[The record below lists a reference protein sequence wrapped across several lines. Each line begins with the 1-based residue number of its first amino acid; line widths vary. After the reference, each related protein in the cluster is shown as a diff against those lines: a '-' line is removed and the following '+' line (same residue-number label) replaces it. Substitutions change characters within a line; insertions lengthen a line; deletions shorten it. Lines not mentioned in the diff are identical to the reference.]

1 MYRIACTTS
10 LRVRSS
16 SSTFVKPMSSSLSL
30 KRSASWSFALRA
42 GLRGV
47 EFEHLRDGGEDFRGL
62 VTRPD
67 FPSMDLMV
75 CGIMKSFV
83 VILEEGMQKTSW

>member
-47 EFEHLRDGGEDFRGL
+47 EFERLRDGGEDFKGL

-67 FPSMDLMV
+67 FPSMDLIV
-75 CGIMKSFV
+75 CGIMERFV
-83 VILEEGMQKTSW
+83 VILEEDMQKTNW

>member
-1 MYRIACTTS
+1 
-10 LRVRSS
+10 
-16 SSTFVKPMSSSLSL
+16 MSSSLSL

-47 EFEHLRDGGEDFRGL
+47 ELEHLRDGGEDFKGL
-62 VTRPD
+62 VIRPD

-83 VILEEGMQKTSW
+83 VILEEGILKTNW